1 MINGVLNIYKEAG
14 FTSHDVVAKLRG
26 IVKQKKIGHT
36 GTLDPAAEG
45 VLPLCL
51 GNATKLCDLL
61 TDWDKTYE
69 AVLLLGRTT
78 DTQDTTG
85 ETLSQRPVTV
95 DEARVRQAMLEF
107 QGDLEQI
114 PPMYSALKVQGKKLY
129 ELARQGQVVERKSR
143 PIHIEKLEILEME
156 LPRVRFRV
164 TCSKGTYIRT
174 LCHDIGERLGCG
186 GCMEQLLR
194 TRVGLFSVEESL
206 GLSQVEALVREERLP
221 GSLVPVDALFP
232 GYERIVLR
240 EEGDKP
246 AYNGNPFPERL
257 VREHLPSAN
266 LPISGGE
273 SVRGGL
279 LSVPG
284 REKLVALQAGESVR
298 GRLLSVPGRE
308 KLMPLQ
314 AGESGKRREGAA
326 PAQVLVYD
334 SRRHFVGI
342 YAWIPEGRL
351 YKPVKMF
358 LERDS

>member
-45 VLPLCL
+45 VLPVCL
-51 GNATKLCDLL
+51 GNATRLCDLL

-85 ETLSQRPVTV
+85 ETLSEEKVTV
-95 DEARVRQAMLEF
+95 EEEKVRQVMLEF

-114 PPMYSALKVQGKKLY
+114 PPMYSALKVEGKKLY
-129 ELARQGQVVERKSR
+129 ELAREGREGGRKSR

-174 LCHDIGERLGCG
+174 LCHDMGERLGCG
-186 GCMEQLLR
+186 GCMEKLLR

-206 GLSQVEALVREERLP
+206 RLSQVAALEKEQRL
-221 GSLVPVDALFP
+221 GQGLWPVDALFP
-232 GYERIVLR
+232 GRGRMVLK

-246 AYNGNPFPERL
+246 LYNGNPFPKGL
-257 VREHLPSAN
+257 VEEFLPAGNVPASKEPVSGRSWSLSNRETSWD
-266 LPISGGE
+266 SKTQEGGKE
-273 SVRGGL
+273 WEETRTD
-279 LSVPG
+279 
-284 REKLVALQAGESVR
+284 
-298 GRLLSVPGRE
+298 
-308 KLMPLQ
+308 
-314 AGESGKRREGAA
+314 
-326 PAQVLVYD
+326 QVLVYD

-342 YAWIPEGRL
+342 YAWIPEKGL